1 MKSNSRSLPR
11 YLVSLELVLLAMAS
25 PSLGAQKHEADIR
38 ERLDASA
45 AVLGQLI
52 TAPDRPIPKQVLPEV
67 RCIVVVPSLASFALG
82 IGVRRGKGVA
92 TCRVTKDWSAPA
104 PVAFTG
110 GSVGFQM
117 GGEKIDL
124 IMIGMN
130 QSAIERLLSSK
141 LKVGKNISVMAGPV
155 ASEAST
161 DIQWRNADILSYSS
175 SHGHFAG
182 INLKGSALKQDKDA
196 TVTLYG
202 RYIPFVSILG
212 GKVHPPPGSVA
223 FLATVRKYMGDASP
237 NRQGK

>member
-1 MKSNSRSLPR
+1 M
-11 YLVSLELVLLAMAS
+11 
-25 PSLGAQKHEADIR
+25 
-38 ERLDASA
+38 
-45 AVLGQLI
+45 
-52 TAPDRPIPKQVLPEV
+52 
-67 RCIVVVPSLASFALG
+67 VVPSLASFALG

-161 DIQWRNADILSYSS
+161 DIQWRNADILTYSR
-175 SHGHFAG
+175 SHGHFVG
-182 INLKGSALKQDKDA
+182 ISLKGSALKQDKDA

-212 GKVHPPPGSVA
+212 GKVHPPASSVA
-223 FLATVRKYMGDASP
+223 FLATVRKHMGDASP

>member
-11 YLVSLELVLLAMAS
+11 YLVSLGLVLLTMAS
-25 PSLGAQKHEADIR
+25 LPLGAQKHGADIR

-52 TAPDRPIPKQVLPEV
+52 TAPIPKQVLPEA
-67 RCIVVVPSLASFALG
+67 RCIVVVPSLVSYALG

-124 IMIGMN
+124 ILIGMN
-130 QSAIERLLSSK
+130 QSAIERLLSRK
-141 LKVGKNISVMAGPV
+141 LKAGKNISIMAGPV
-155 ASEAST
+155 ASEPST
-161 DIQWRNADILSYSS
+161 DTQWRNADILSYSR
-175 SHGHFAG
+175 SHGHFVG

-202 RYIPFVSILG
+202 RYIPFVSILD
-212 GKVHPPPGSVA
+212 GKVHPPAVSVA

>member
-11 YLVSLELVLLAMAS
+11 YLVSLELVLLTMAS
-25 PSLGAQKHEADIR
+25 LPLGAQKRESNIR

-45 AVLGQLI
+45 AILGQLI
-52 TAPDRPIPKQVLPEV
+52 TAPGRPIPKQVLPEA
-67 RCIVVVPSLASFALG
+67 RCIVVVPSIVNFALG
-82 IGVRRGKGVA
+82 IGARRGKGVA

-110 GSVGFQM
+110 GSVGFQI

-130 QSAIERLLSSK
+130 QSAIEHLLSSK
-141 LKVGKNISVMAGPV
+141 VKVGKKISVMAGPV
-155 ASEAST
+155 ASEPST
-161 DIQWRNADILSYSS
+161 DTQWRNADILSYSR
-175 SHGHFAG
+175 SHGHFVG

-202 RYIPFVSILG
+202 KYIPFVSILD
-212 GKVHPPPGSVA
+212 GKVPPPAGSVA
-223 FLATVRKYMGDASP
+223 FLAKVRKYMGDPSP
-237 NRQGK
+237 NRELK

>member
-1 MKSNSRSLPR
+1 ESAPVQSPPGSHHRPGAHHRERNRVVSSPQNGGGTAEKESLVAFRASTELSRGRDSGRRPF
-11 YLVSLELVLLAMAS
+11 
-25 PSLGAQKHEADIR
+25 LGAPSRLSSDRTGGSVISTLEEKDSYDVGGAKSDGHGGAESSCQKHEADIR

-52 TAPDRPIPKQVLPEV
+52 TAPDRPIPKQVLPEA

-161 DIQWRNADILSYSS
+161 
-175 SHGHFAG
+175 
-182 INLKGSALKQDKDA
+182 
-196 TVTLYG
+196 
-202 RYIPFVSILG
+202 
-212 GKVHPPPGSVA
+212 
-223 FLATVRKYMGDASP
+223 
-237 NRQGK
+237 

>member
-1 MKSNSRSLPR
+1 MSPHIRNIYEWRQSMKSNSRSLPR

-25 PSLGAQKHEADIR
+25 PSLGAQKHEADIG
-38 ERLDASA
+38 E
-45 AVLGQLI
+45 
-52 TAPDRPIPKQVLPEV
+52 
-67 RCIVVVPSLASFALG
+67 
-82 IGVRRGKGVA
+82 RRGKGVA

-141 LKVGKNISVMAGPV
+141 VKAGKNISIMAGPV
-155 ASEAST
+155 ASEPST
-161 DIQWRNADILSYSS
+161 DIQWRNADILTYSR
-175 SHGHFAG
+175 SHGHFVG
-182 INLKGSALKQDKDA
+182 INLKGSVIKQDKDA

-202 RYIPFVSILG
+202 RYIPFVSILD
-212 GKVHPPPGSVA
+212 GKVHPPAVSVA

>member
-11 YLVSLELVLLAMAS
+11 YLVSLGLVLFTMAS
-25 PSLGAQKHEADIR
+25 LSLGAQKHEADIR

-52 TAPDRPIPKQVLPEV
+52 TAPIPKQVLPEA
-67 RCIVVVPSLASFALG
+67 RCIVVVPSLVSYALG

-124 IMIGMN
+124 ILIGMN
-130 QSAIERLLSSK
+130 QSAIERLLSRK
-141 LKVGKNISVMAGPV
+141 LKAGKNISIMAGPV
-155 ASEAST
+155 ASEPST
-161 DIQWRNADILSYSS
+161 DTQWRNADILSYSR
-175 SHGHFAG
+175 SHGHFVG

-202 RYIPFVSILG
+202 RYIPFVSILD
-212 GKVHPPPGSVA
+212 GKVHPPAVSVA